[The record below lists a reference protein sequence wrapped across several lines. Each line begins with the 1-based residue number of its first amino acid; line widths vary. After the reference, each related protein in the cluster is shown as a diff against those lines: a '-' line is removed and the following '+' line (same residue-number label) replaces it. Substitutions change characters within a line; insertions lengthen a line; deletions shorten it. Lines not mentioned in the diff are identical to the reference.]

1 MLSET
6 LERASEIVLQ
16 TKGKIARL
24 HRIQNYI
31 LSFFVVVLLV
41 ISVSVGISL
50 QSWFWGLILLGIYGI
65 LVSGFLYFRKSKTAK
80 PFRTAHVALSL
91 FLRAE
96 NNRCYMRNGVELR
109 PGYLAKWIEISV
121 LHRRDPAEII
131 KDVTSRNLNQSL
143 VLEKL
148 KAARIKESLKGL
160 SPKYLEENDLEEV

>member
-50 QSWFWGLILLGIYGI
+50 
-65 LVSGFLYFRKSKTAK
+65 
-80 PFRTAHVALSL
+80 
-91 FLRAE
+91 
-96 NNRCYMRNGVELR
+96 
-109 PGYLAKWIEISV
+109 
-121 LHRRDPAEII
+121 
-131 KDVTSRNLNQSL
+131 
-143 VLEKL
+143 
-148 KAARIKESLKGL
+148 
-160 SPKYLEENDLEEV
+160 